1 MAKIECFTSKH
12 SILNLAED
20 TVKNLDAFVDLR
32 EKFKSEKTKDMIKL
46 TMGLEMRKDIQMH
59 LKKLAQCMEAS
70 REQVKELQ
78 LENDVC
84 MAEIVS
90 KLDGLLQTTE
100 MKNPLMVTTELFL
113 SEIASRLDDSTQE
126 EMVAKLKFDLN
137 KSLEI
142 CEQSLKKTR
151 SLSCEYDR
159 WKKMKIAIKISDVDG
174 RPVSISSLL
183 DRGFQLL
190 TEDAGSDG
198 ISHITNSSARQDRQE
213 TRDINMAHVSSST
226 GRAPGIGRGRGILQR
241 ISMGRPSTVSRDL
254 FATGRGRS
262 IAREETS

>member
-1 MAKIECFTSKH
+1 MAKTECCTSKH

-32 EKFKSEKTKDMIKL
+32 EEFETEKTKEKMKL
-46 TMGLEMRKDIQMH
+46 TKGLEMRKDIQMH
-59 LKKLAQCMEAS
+59 LKKLAQSVEAS

-90 KLDGLLQTTE
+90 KLNGLQDLF
-100 MKNPLMVTTELFL
+100 MNTTELFL
-113 SEIASRLDDSTQE
+113 SEVASCLDDSTPE
-126 EMVAKLKFDLN
+126 EMLDKLKVELN

-142 CEQSLKKTR
+142 CEKSLRETT

-174 RPVSISSLL
+174 RPVSTCSLL

-190 TEDAGSDG
+190 TKDGSDG
-198 ISHITNSSARQDRQE
+198 VAHITNSSVRQDL
-213 TRDINMAHVSSST
+213 ILLSHVVSSLIK
-226 GRAPGIGRGRGILQR
+226 RFDVDKEEKKEVKKCP
-241 ISMGRPSTVSRDL
+241 ISW
-254 FATGRGRS
+254 
-262 IAREETS
+262 

>member
-1 MAKIECFTSKH
+1 MAKTECCTSRH

-32 EKFKSEKTKDMIKL
+32 EEFETEKTKEKMKL
-46 TMGLEMRKDIQMH
+46 TKGLELRKDIQMH
-59 LKKLAQCMEAS
+59 LKNLAQSVEAS
-70 REQVKELQ
+70 SKQVKELQ

-90 KLDGLLQTTE
+90 KLNGLLQTTE
-100 MKNPLMVTTELFL
+100 MEDPLMNTTELFL
-113 SEIASRLDDSTQE
+113 SEVASCLDDSTPE
-126 EMVAKLKFDLN
+126 EMVNKLKIELN

-142 CEQSLKKTR
+142 CDKSLRETT

-174 RPVSISSLL
+174 RPVSTCSLL

-190 TEDAGSDG
+190 TKDGSDG
-198 ISHITNSSARQDRQE
+198 VAHITNSSVRQDL
-213 TRDINMAHVSSST
+213 ILLSHVVSSLIK
-226 GRAPGIGRGRGILQR
+226 RFDVDKEEKKEVKKCP
-241 ISMGRPSTVSRDL
+241 ISW
-254 FATGRGRS
+254 
-262 IAREETS
+262 

>member
-1 MAKIECFTSKH
+1 MAKIECLTSKH

-32 EKFKSEKTKDMIKL
+32 EEFETEKTKEKMKL
-46 TMGLEMRKDIQMH
+46 TKGLELRKDIQMH

>member
-1 MAKIECFTSKH
+1 MAKAECCTSRH

-32 EKFKSEKTKDMIKL
+32 EEFKSEKTKEKIKL

-59 LKKLAQCMEAS
+59 LKNLAQSVEATS
-70 REQVKELQ
+70 KQVKELQ
-78 LENDVC
+78 LENDLC

-100 MKNPLMVTTELFL
+100 MKDQPMNATELFL
-113 SEIASRLDDSTQE
+113 SEVASCLDDSTPE
-126 EMVAKLKFDLN
+126 EMVAKLKVELN

-142 CEQSLKKTR
+142 CEKTLQETT

-190 TEDAGSDG
+190 TKDGSDG
-198 ISHITNSSARQDRQE
+198 ISHHESWCTTRSDFIVARRLFFNQ
-213 TRDINMAHVSSST
+213 
-226 GRAPGIGRGRGILQR
+226 
-241 ISMGRPSTVSRDL
+241 TV
-254 FATGRGRS
+254 
-262 IAREETS
+262 